1 MPIAGQLTGADL
13 PRLRR
18 AGPAASDPKQTSESI
33 RLAAYLA
40 PLLHF
45 RCGNSSDVEEAGDVD
60 GQRISFVPQG
70 SPSRAFHGPLSFL
83 RGEKRRVGS
92 LKSAIERAADAIAGA
107 ILILP

>member
-1 MPIAGQLTGADL
+1 MLRPSYQSSTFATQSARTRYADRRSAGRLTGADL

-33 RLAAYLA
+33 RLAAYWA

-70 SPSRAFHGPLSFL
+70 SPSRAFHGP
-83 RGEKRRVGS
+83 
-92 LKSAIERAADAIAGA
+92 AII
-107 ILILP
+107 P

>member
-70 SPSRAFHGPLSFL
+70 SPSRAFHGPRYHSCGAKSGALGPL
-83 RGEKRRVGS
+83 RARS
-92 LKSAIERAADAIAGA
+92 SAPPMR
-107 ILILP
+107 